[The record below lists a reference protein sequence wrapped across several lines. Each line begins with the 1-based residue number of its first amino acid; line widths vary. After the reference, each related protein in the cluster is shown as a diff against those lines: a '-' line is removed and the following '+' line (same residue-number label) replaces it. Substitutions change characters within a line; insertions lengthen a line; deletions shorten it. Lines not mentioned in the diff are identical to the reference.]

1 MTCPACLA
9 PFTEPALTFCHTL
22 NVVKR
27 KVIEAQVCAACGAV
41 WIARKDG
48 VLRSMGLKDWSRM
61 KQHERRQIQNARGR
75 RV

>member
-1 MTCPACLA
+1 
-9 PFTEPALTFCHTL
+9 
-22 NVVKR
+22 VVKR
-27 KVIEAQVCAACGAV
+27 KIIEAQVCAACGAV

-75 RV
+75 RT